1 MYDVLIIGGGVIGCA
16 IAREL
21 TKYKLDVVLL
31 EKEEDVS
38 CGASKA
44 NSGIVH
50 AGYDAEPNTKKALF
64 NVLGSHMYPDLARE
78 LGVPYKNI
86 GSLVLGDR
94 NGLEKLKELL
104 ARGIKNGVKG
114 LEILDRKKLLEIE
127 PNIAD
132 EVEYGL
138 YAPTAA
144 VVSPYQMTVALAE
157 QAAVNGAKF
166 ELDCYIS
173 KIEKNK
179 TGYTVFTNKGQFDAK
194 VLINAAGYGA
204 DKISE
209 MCNGPK
215 IDYVFTRGDYFVLDT
230 VERKKYNHTCF
241 PLPNEKGKGCLV
253 SPSADGNVIVGPT
266 AINVKLGD
274 DTATQAEGLN
284 YVKQDTARII
294 KNVNFRN
301 VIRVFSGVR
310 AVAGNDFIIRQDDNL
325 ITVAGICSPG
335 LSSAPAI
342 AKHVAEELVT
352 KAGLK
357 LVKKENFI
365 PRYIPPVTREMSKKE
380 WEKLIA
386 VNPAYSKIVCRC
398 EKVTEG
404 EIIDALNSP
413 LKPKSLDAVKRRA
426 RAGMGRCQGGFC
438 TSRVMEIINR
448 ECGVPFTEITKKGKG
463 SEIVVCEI
471 KEETK

>member
-1 MYDVLIIGGGVIGCA
+1 MYDVLIIGGGIIGCA
-16 IAREL
+16 VAREL
-21 TKYKLDVVLL
+21 SKYKLDVALL

-64 NVLGSHMYPDLARE
+64 NVLGSKMYPTLASE
-78 LGVPYKNI
+78 LGVPYKNV
-86 GSLVLGDR
+86 GSLVLGDK
-94 NGLEKLKELL
+94 NGLDKLKLL
-104 ARGIKNGVKG
+104 LDRGEKNGVSG
-114 LEILDRKKLLEIE
+114 LEILSRQKLLEIE

-144 VVSPYQMTVALAE
+144 IVSPYQMTVALAE
-157 QAAVNGAKF
+157 QAAINGVKF
-166 ELDCYIS
+166 ELNC
-173 KIEKNK
+173 KIEKIENK
-179 TGYTVFTNKGQFDAK
+179 DKFYTVFTDKGKFETK
-194 VLINAAGYGA
+194 ILVNAAGYGA

-209 MCNGPK
+209 MCGGPK
-215 IDYVFTRGDYFVLDT
+215 IDYIFTRGDYFVLDT

-253 SPSADGNVIVGPT
+253 SPSADGNVIIGPT
-266 AINVKLGD
+266 AINVSHGD

-284 YVKQDTARII
+284 YVKNDTARIT
-294 KNVNFRN
+294 KNINFRN
-301 VIRVFSGVR
+301 IIRVFSGVR
-310 AVAGNDFIIRQDDNL
+310 AIAGDDFIIRLDKNL
-325 ITVAGICSPG
+325 VTLAGICSPG

-342 AKHVAEELVT
+342 AKHVAEELIPT
-352 KAGLK
+352 TGINLI
-357 LVKKENFI
+357 KKENFAS
-365 PRYIPPVTREMSKKE
+365 RYIPPVTREMPKE
-380 WEKLIA
+380 EWKKLIA

-404 EIIDALNSP
+404 EILDALNSP
-413 LKPKSLDAVKRRA
+413 LKPRSLDAVKRRA

-438 TSRVMEIINR
+438 TSRIMEIINR
-448 ECGVPFTEITKKGKG
+448 ECGVPFTKITKKGSG
-463 SEIVVCEI
+463 SEIVVCKI
-471 KEETK
+471 KETDK